1 MQHKYRQHRHRWEG
15 IVREYLSFLIM
26 FMALGGTARADFV
39 GTLKFKPAGCEQGGQ
54 CELVYDVSY
63 IDPKGIGWQASA
75 GLKTDGAS
83 IPAWAQPFI
92 GGAWDKQF
100 IRAAVIHDWYCIRTV
115 RARRA
120 THRMFYD
127 ALVESGVN
135 RAKALTMYY
144 AVLVGSHM
152 WIDLMEGRPC
162 AELDRCVQSEG
173 ETVSIPDAVIKKNE
187 SGDLVAYR
195 KPRFDDPAIA
205 KDITVASSIIE
216 GGSIDDP
223 NDVEAL
229 ARARHPSDFFLNNSD
244 AIFYQGPSSKY
255 PDQ

>member
-1 MQHKYRQHRHRWEG
+1 MKAH
-15 IVREYLSFLIM
+15 LSFLIL
-26 FMALGGTARADFV
+26 FIVVGGPARADFG
-39 GTLKFKPAGCEQGGQ
+39 GTLEFKPAGCEKIGE
-54 CELVYDVSY
+54 CVLVYDFSY
-63 IDPKGIGWQASA
+63 IDPKGVGWQASA

-83 IPAWAQPFI
+83 IPRWAQPFV

-162 AELDRCVQSEG
+162 AGLERCVQNVG
-173 ETVSIPDAVIKKNE
+173 EPMSIPGAVIKKNE

-195 KPRFDDPAIA
+195 KPRFEDPAIA
-205 KDITVASSIIE
+205 KDITAASSIIE
-216 GGSIDDP
+216 GGSIDNPD
-223 NDVEAL
+223 DVEAL
-229 ARARHPSDFFLNNSD
+229 ARARHPSDFFLNNGD
-244 AIFYQGPSSKY
+244 AISYQGPSSLY
-255 PDQ
+255 PDR

>member
-1 MQHKYRQHRHRWEG
+1 MSAASPSRED
-15 IVREYLSFLIM
+15 IVKAFLSFLIV
-26 FMALGGTARADFV
+26 FMALSGAARADFV
-39 GTLKFKPAGCEQGGQ
+39 GTLKFKPAGCEQSGK
-54 CELVYDVSY
+54 CELVYDFSY

-162 AELDRCVQSEG
+162 AGLDRCVQSEG
-173 ETVSIPDAVIKKNE
+173 ETVSIPGAVIKMNE

-195 KPRFDDPAIA
+195 KPQFDDPAIA
-205 KDITVASSIIE
+205 NDITAASAIIE
-216 GGSIDDP
+216 GGSVDNPD
-223 NDVEAL
+223 DVEAL
-229 ARARHPSDFFLNNSD
+229 ARERHPSDFFLNSAD
-244 AIFYQGPSSKY
+244 AVFYQGPSSKY
-255 PDQ
+255 PDR

>member
-1 MQHKYRQHRHRWEG
+1 MTK
-15 IVREYLSFLIM
+15 YLSFFIVC
-26 FMALGGTARADFV
+26 MALGTPVQAEFI
-39 GTLKFKPAGCEQGGQ
+39 GTLKFKPAGCEQGGE
-54 CELVYDVSY
+54 CELIYDFSY

-83 IPAWAQPFI
+83 IPRWAQPFV
-92 GGAWDKQF
+92 GGAWDEQF
-100 IRAAVIHDWYCIRTV
+100 IRAAVIHDWYCLRTV

-162 AELDRCVQSEG
+162 AGLDRCVQNEG
-173 ETVSIPDAVIKKNE
+173 QTVSIPDVVIKTNE
-187 SGDLVAYR
+187 IGDLVAYR
-195 KPRFDDPAIA
+195 KPRFYDPVIA
-205 KDITVASSIIE
+205 EDITTASYIIE
-216 GGSIDDP
+216 GGSINNPD
-223 NDVEAL
+223 DVEAL
-229 ARARHPSDFFLNNSD
+229 ARERHPSDFFLNNAD
-244 AIFYQGPSSKY
+244 AIFYQGPTSRY
-255 PDQ
+255 PDR

>member
-1 MQHKYRQHRHRWEG
+1 MKA
-15 IVREYLSFLIM
+15 YLAFLIV
-26 FMALGGTARADFV
+26 FTALGSHARAEFV
-39 GTLKFKPAGCEQGGQ
+39 GTLQFKPVACEKNGQ
-54 CELVYDVSY
+54 CELVYDFSY

-83 IPAWAQPFI
+83 IPRWAQPFI
-92 GGAWDKQF
+92 GGAWDSQF

-162 AELDRCVQSEG
+162 AGLEKCVQNVG
-173 ETVSIPDAVIKKNE
+173 GRVSIPGAVIKKNE

-195 KPRFDDPAIA
+195 KPQFEDPAIA
-205 KDITVASSIIE
+205 KDIAAASSIIE
-216 GGSIDDP
+216 GGSIDSPD
-223 NDVEAL
+223 DVEAL
-229 ARARHPSDFFLNNSD
+229 ARARHPNDFFLSNGD

-255 PDQ
+255 PDR

>member
-1 MQHKYRQHRHRWEG
+1 MKA
-15 IVREYLSFLIM
+15 YLPFLIL
-26 FMALGGTARADFV
+26 FIALGGSARADFV
-39 GTLKFKPAGCEQGGQ
+39 GALDFMPAGCEKSGQ
-54 CELVYDVSY
+54 CELVYDFSY
-63 IDPKGIGWQASA
+63 IDPKGVGWQASA

-83 IPAWAQPFI
+83 IPRWAQPFI

-100 IRAAVIHDWYCIRTV
+100 IQAAVIHDWYCIRTV

-162 AELDRCVQSEG
+162 AGVQNCVQNVGGS
-173 ETVSIPDAVIKKNE
+173 TPIPGAVIKRNE

-195 KPRFDDPAIA
+195 KPRFADPEISQ
-205 KDITVASSIIE
+205 DITAASSIIE
-216 GGSIDDP
+216 GGSIDNPD
-223 NDVEAL
+223 DVEAL
-229 ARARHPSDFFLNNSD
+229 ARARHPNDFFLINGD
-244 AIFYQGPSSKY
+244 AVSYQGPSSKY
-255 PDQ
+255 PDR